1 MLGQLIGEDIDLAWQ
16 PSFRLWPVKMKRF
29 RTEQI
34 LANLCINPRD
44 AINGMG
50 KLTIKTGTK
59 TFKDQAEKNHRDLTR
74 HPGAGT

>member
-50 KLTIKTGTK
+50 KLTIKPEQRHLRIRLKKTTGI
-59 TFKDQAEKNHRDLTR
+59 
-74 HPGAGT
+74 